1 MRAIKTMTGMFLL
14 SLCTASCS
22 EGVVAETPVS
32 PAANA
37 PIIQTNPPFIIL
49 KDNLDEKDKLGWCID
64 TKGRGFTEELHAHS
78 CKPTNKDASFVF
90 DDDVLFRY
98 DDVSGQIRSATYANK
113 CAQILAEGG
122 EVDFGLLDCDG
133 QNTKQRFD
141 YNADRFEFHPRGQS
155 DQCIAAGEASA
166 AAGPYMSR
174 ALVLVSCENTAP
186 ELSQWTI
193 VSDG

>member
-1 MRAIKTMTGMFLL
+1 MRTIKIMTGMFLL
-14 SLCTASCS
+14 SLCMASCS
-22 EGVVAETPVS
+22 EGVVAEAPVS

-49 KDNLDEKDKLGWCID
+49 NNNLDEKDKLGWCID

-98 DDVSGQIRSATYANK
+98 DKASGQIRSATYANK
-113 CAQILAEGG
+113 CAQILAEGAK
-122 EVDFGLLDCDG
+122 VDFGLLDCDG
-133 QNTKQRFD
+133 QNSNQQFE
-141 YNADRFEFHPRGQS
+141 YNADTFEFHPRGKG
-155 DQCIAAGEASA
+155 DDCIAVGEASA

-174 ALVLVSCENTAP
+174 ALALVSCESTTPA
-186 ELSQWTI
+186 LKQWTI

>member
-1 MRAIKTMTGMFLL
+1 MRTINTITGMFLL
-14 SLCTASCS
+14 SLCTAACS
-22 EGVVAETPVS
+22 EGVIAETPVS
-32 PAANA
+32 PAANT

-49 KDNLDEKDKLGWCID
+49 NNNLDEKDKLGWCID

-98 DDVSGQIRSATYANK
+98 DKASGQIRSATYANK
-113 CAQILAEGG
+113 CAQILAEGAK
-122 EVDFGLLDCDG
+122 VDFGLLDCDG
-133 QNTKQRFD
+133 QNSNQQFE
-141 YNADRFEFHPRGQS
+141 YNADTFEFHPRGKG
-155 DQCIAAGEASA
+155 DDCIAVGEASA

-174 ALVLVSCENTAP
+174 ALALVSCESKTPA
-186 ELSQWTI
+186 LKQWTI